1 MEMLSL
7 SPFLPNFMKP
17 YDLIKNVR
25 ADPRQKNPFVTLI
38 EEKSG
43 SEKMRLTT
51 KKVNLNLFRHGHYLI
66 HIFKYDVSCNNI
78 IKC

>member
-1 MEMLSL
+1 
-7 SPFLPNFMKP
+7 MKP

-51 KKVNLNLFRHGHYLI
+51 KKVNLKHFQTWHYLNTLI
-66 HIFKYDVSCNNI
+66 QI
-78 IKC
+78 